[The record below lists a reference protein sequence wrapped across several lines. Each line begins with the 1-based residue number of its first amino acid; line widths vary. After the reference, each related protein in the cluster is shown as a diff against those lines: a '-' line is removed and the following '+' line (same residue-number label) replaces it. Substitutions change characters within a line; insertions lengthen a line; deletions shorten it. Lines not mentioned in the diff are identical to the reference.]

1 MPGKGAV
8 DSRYSHSD
16 GGTFALTVTGTPA
29 SLAADVLATGFGGDQ
44 TVWKSFFGAV
54 YPKVPESAL
63 IQITA
68 GAAAVAAL
76 GLTPFG
82 RRAYAQDAPLG
93 VANRRVGFGSD
104 AANQLRL
111 SAQLSRN
118 PGSTKVFV
126 DHGPT
131 DQRAQEGFRSG
142 GGAPGFERKA
152 RTAALQ

>member
-68 GAAAVAAL
+68 GAAAS
-76 GLTPFG
+76 GF
-82 RRAYAQDAPLG
+82 
-93 VANRRVGFGSD
+93 RRVASSGVTFATRSIPATGTATLFCHDLSKYQLQTAD
-104 AANQLRL
+104 AVL
-111 SAQLSRN
+111 
-118 PGSTKVFV
+118 TV
-126 DHGPT
+126 
-131 DQRAQEGFRSG
+131 EW
-142 GGAPGFERKA
+142 
-152 RTAALQ
+152 